1 MTLEEAKKIRDL
13 LKEIEEVKEFS
24 DFIRRNKETLLS
36 IESKDIGRIGCKRD
50 VPRVVAESLATL
62 SETILV
68 SLEGQLKSL

>member
-36 IESKDIGRIGCKRD
+36 IESKGIGCIGCKID

-62 SETILV
+62 SETILI

>member
-13 LKEIEEVKEFS
+13 LKEIEELKDFS
-24 DFIRRNKETLLS
+24 DFIRRNKEEYLS
-36 IESKDIGRIGCKRD
+36 IESNDIGRIGCKID
-50 VPRVVAESLATL
+50 VPKVIAESLATL